1 MADNSGRD
9 SDLRNVSSRDVVYN
23 ARRPT
28 KRTPEPP
35 LPLFPLSPRR
45 NLTFRPERLRLPQ
58 FAFFFDPPAAFRSRA
73 FSSLREIFYLSLS
86 ATRLHP
92 RVSFYISTPDTG
104 NPCAG
109 NQSDANGCGTKVTV
123 DLSRSRRNVSA
134 IRFSLTSKDPS
145 ETIIRSE
152 SRKFASR
159 EGALAIFARLLHL
172 PFIPPSLARTRL
184 PISSS
189 LSSQA
194 EQRASLV

>member
-1 MADNSGRD
+1 VDGTRPADEPAEDSAFHREARFICRINVEEVFLMADNSGRD

-23 ARRPT
+23 ARRQPT

-58 FAFFFDPPAAFRSRA
+58 FAFFFDPPAAFRSRES
-73 FSSLREIFYLSLS
+73 SSLRGIFYLSLS

-109 NQSDANGCGTKVTV
+109 NQSECERMWDKSDCRPFAFSSERFR
-123 DLSRSRRNVSA
+123 DSLFSHLQRP
-134 IRFSLTSKDPS
+134 IRDDHP
-145 ETIIRSE
+145 E
-152 SRKFASR
+152 
-159 EGALAIFARLLHL
+159 
-172 PFIPPSLARTRL
+172 
-184 PISSS
+184 
-189 LSSQA
+189 
-194 EQRASLV
+194 